1 MQESINVKS
10 RTVKGRTSLVY
21 ERIVD
26 FEKSEIDRMIMTIK
40 SRKAQIEEHIKRL
53 GTELQNANKELEL
66 LENIER

>member
-21 ERIVD
+21 ERVVD
-26 FEKSEIDRMIMTIK
+26 FEKSEIDRMILTIK
-40 SRKAQIEEHIKRL
+40 SRKSQLEEHIKRL
-53 GTELQNANKELEL
+53 GIELQNANKELEL